1 MAIVEALA
9 PGSDGRRRLG
19 LRSPLG
25 ETPIGE
31 ITVATAEDVADA
43 IRRARIAQKAW
54 AARTVEERAAIVNRA
69 IDAFLA
75 HQEDIIATLRA
86 ETGKTRASSAC
97 SWRSCPACDFV
108 NYWSM
113 KAPKDLADHKR
124 KLHGYLRPLKRLEI
138 VYRPLGVVGVIT
150 PWNGP
155 FSLAT
160 NPTAQ
165 ALLAGNA
172 VLLKPSEVTPESSAW
187 AIRCFH
193 EAGVPKDVVQVLYGD
208 GETGAALVRGG
219 VDKIS
224 FTGSVRTGTKIGI
237 ACAEQLMPCT
247 LELGGK
253 DAMIVCADANVER
266 AARGAVF
273 NSMLN
278 TGQVC
283 MGVERVYVM
292 EEIADEFER
301 MVREQVKA
309 LRYGPGEDVDVG
321 AVFWDKQLDIIRH
334 HVEDARKRGA
344 TIDIGGEI
352 DRTQG
357 VFYKPTHAHQRHA
370 RDGDHAR
377 GDLRPHRGHHAR
389 GQRGRGH
396 PPGQRQRVRP
406 ERQRVDQGR
415 GEGHPHRQADRGGL
429 RVHQRRHAGLRR
441 ARGALRRPQEERP
454 RLRERHGRAAQL
466 QPRAAHRHRPLGPR
480 QGGPLVPLHGQDPA
494 QPRVHAEVR
503 VRHQAAPLLQLRP
516 APPGPQRT

>member
-31 ITVATAEDVADA
+31 ITVATAEDVAEA

-54 AARTVEERAAIVNRA
+54 AARTIEERAAIVNRA

-86 ETGKTRASSAC
+86 ETGKTRAEC
-97 SWRSCPACDFV
+97 VFMEILPACDFV
-108 NYWSM
+108 NYWSAR
-113 KAPKDLADHKR
+113 APKDLADHKR
-124 KLHGYLRPLKRLEI
+124 KIHGYLRPLKRLEI

-160 NPTAQ
+160 NPTVQ

-187 AIRCFH
+187 AVRCLH

-219 VDKIS
+219 IDKIS

-237 ACAEQLMPCT
+237 ACAEQLIPCT

-292 EEIADEFER
+292 NEIADEFER

-321 AVFWDKQLDIIRH
+321 AVFWDKQLDIIKH

-344 TIDIGGEI
+344 TIDIGGEV

-357 VFYKPTHAHQRHA
+357 VFYKPTLVTNVTHEMEIMREETFGPIVAIM
-370 RDGDHAR
+370 
-377 GDLRPHRGHHAR
+377 
-389 GQRGRGH
+389 
-396 PPGQRQRVRP
+396 RVGSEAEAIRLANDSEYGLSASVWTKDIEKGIRIAKQIEAGSVCINDATLAYGVP
-406 ERQRVDQGR
+406 EA
-415 GEGHPHRQADRGGL
+415 PFGGL
-429 RVHQRRHAGLRR
+429 KKSGLGSVNGT
-441 ARGALRRPQEERP
+441 GALRSYSHELPIVIDRWGLDKEEHWYP
-454 RLRERHGRAAQL
+454 FTDKTLRNLEYTLKYVFGTK
-466 QPRAAHRHRPLGPR
+466 
-480 QGGPLVPLHGQDPA
+480 
-494 QPRVHAEVR
+494 
-503 VRHQAAPLLQLRP
+503 LR
-516 APPGPQRT
+516 RFFS

>member
-31 ITVATAEDVADA
+31 ITVATADDVADA

-86 ETGKTRASSAC
+86 ETGKTRAEC
-97 SWRSCPACDFV
+97 VFMEILPACDFV
-108 NYWSM
+108 NYWSTR
-113 KAPKDLADHKR
+113 APKDLADHKR
-124 KLHGYLRPLKRLEI
+124 KIHGYLRPLKRLEI
-138 VYRPLGVVGVIT
+138 AYRPLGVVGVIT

-187 AIRCFH
+187 AIKCFH

-237 ACAEQLMPCT
+237 ACAEQLIPCT

-301 MVREQVKA
+301 MVREQVQA

-352 DRTQG
+352 DRTKG
-357 VFYKPTHAHQRHA
+357 VFYKPTMLTNVTHEMEIMREETFGPIVAIM
-370 RDGDHAR
+370 
-377 GDLRPHRGHHAR
+377 
-389 GQRGRGH
+389 
-396 PPGQRQRVRP
+396 RVGSEAEAIRLANDSEYGLSASVWTKDIEKGIRIAKQIEAGSVCINDATLAYGVP
-406 ERQRVDQGR
+406 EA
-415 GEGHPHRQADRGGL
+415 PFGGL
-429 RVHQRRHAGLRR
+429 KKSGLG
-441 ARGALRRPQEERP
+441 AVNGTGALRSYSHELPIVIDRWGLDKEDHWYPFTDKT
-454 RLRERHGRAAQL
+454 LRNLEYTLKYVFGTK
-466 QPRAAHRHRPLGPR
+466 
-480 QGGPLVPLHGQDPA
+480 
-494 QPRVHAEVR
+494 
-503 VRHQAAPLLQLRP
+503 LR
-516 APPGPQRT
+516 RFFS

>member
-43 IRRARIAQKAW
+43 IRRARVAQKAW
-54 AARTVEERAAIVNRA
+54 AARTVEDRAAIVNRA
-69 IDAFLA
+69 VDAILA

-86 ETGKTRASSAC
+86 ETGKTRIEC
-97 SWRSCPACDFV
+97 IVMEILPACDFV
-108 NYWSM
+108 NYWSAR
-113 KAPKDLADHKR
+113 APKDLADHKR
-124 KLHGYLRPLKRLEI
+124 KMHGYLRPLKRLEI
-138 VYRPLGVVGVIT
+138 AYRPLGVVGVIT

-160 NPTAQ
+160 NPTSQ

-187 AIRCFH
+187 AVRCFH

-219 VDKIS
+219 IDKIS
-224 FTGSVRTGTKIGI
+224 FTGSVRTGTKIGV
-237 ACAEQLMPCT
+237 ACAEQLVPCT

-292 EEIADEFER
+292 NEIADEFER
-301 MVREQVKA
+301 LVREQVKA
-309 LRYGPGEDVDVG
+309 LRYGPGDDVDLG
-321 AVFWDKQLDIIRH
+321 AIFWDKQLDIIKH

-344 TIDIGGEI
+344 TIDVGGEI
-352 DRTQG
+352 DRALG
-357 VFYKPTHAHQRHA
+357 VFYKPTLLTNVTHEMEIMREETFGPIVAIM
-370 RDGDHAR
+370 
-377 GDLRPHRGHHAR
+377 
-389 GQRGRGH
+389 
-396 PPGQRQRVRP
+396 RVSSEAEAIRLANDSEYGLSASVWTKDIEKGIRIAKQIEAGSVCINDATLAYGVP
-406 ERQRVDQGR
+406 EA
-415 GEGHPHRQADRGGL
+415 PFGGL
-429 RVHQRRHAGLRR
+429 KKSGLGSVNGL
-441 ARGALRRPQEERP
+441 GALRSYSHELPIVIDRWGLDKEDHWYPFTDKT
-454 RLRERHGRAAQL
+454 LRNLEYTLKYVFGTK
-466 QPRAAHRHRPLGPR
+466 
-480 QGGPLVPLHGQDPA
+480 
-494 QPRVHAEVR
+494 
-503 VRHQAAPLLQLRP
+503 LR
-516 APPGPQRT
+516 RFFS